1 VVQESSQRKHD
12 NHDNDEARVPAAGT
26 MSDTSSAD
34 INAQAVQNAKMM
46 KSALFRLDGM
56 ERTP

>member
-1 VVQESSQRKHD
+1 
-12 NHDNDEARVPAAGT
+12 VPAAGT

-56 ERTP
+56 ERTSVKTAPVM